1 MDINELILSDAELEV
16 IDNGTWV
23 GDFVEAPGLE
33 LLVCGLKSKE
43 AQKSLE
49 AKQARLRQK
58 NRGRPLTNAQLA
70 ETMQETLA
78 EVILKGWRGLKSNGE
93 DFPYSKEQATNWIMS
108 RNGDKF
114 AGLVLQAA
122 QRVDEQASDYV
133 DAVKKS

>member
-43 AQKSLE
+43 AQKALE
-49 AKQARLRQK
+49 SKQARLRQK

-93 DFPYSKEQATNWIMS
+93 DFPYSKEQAANWIMS
-108 RNGDKF
+108 RKGDKF